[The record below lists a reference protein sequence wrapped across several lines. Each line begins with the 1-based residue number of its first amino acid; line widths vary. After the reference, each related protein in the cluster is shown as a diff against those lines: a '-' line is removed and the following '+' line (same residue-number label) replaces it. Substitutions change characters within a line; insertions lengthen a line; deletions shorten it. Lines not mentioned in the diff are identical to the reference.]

1 MRTFD
6 GIGNVLSGMGS
17 SVDKRGGSYYFH
29 NALSSQQIEACYRSS
44 WLARKIIDLPAS
56 EMVRPMRD
64 WQAESADISPLEKL
78 EKQLG
83 VWPKMQEAL
92 RLGSMGGGVIVMGVR
107 QGTPEQPLDVTRVR
121 PGDLMYL
128 HVMARDEVNLGPI
141 DNDPM
146 SEYYGQPRYY
156 EVMGP
161 NTFVRLHPSRVIP
174 FKGVYVPR
182 RHVDTWSHFWGDSV
196 LDAVMDAIVNADTAQ
211 NGFAA
216 LINEAKVD
224 VYGIAEFTRSM
235 ASPEYEQ
242 QLIDRF
248 SASNRAKSLYNAVI
262 KDAED
267 TWETRQI
274 NFSGFKDVLLTYI
287 SIVAGAANMP
297 ATVLMGKSPDG
308 MNASGNGD
316 KENWYRTIDTMREEK
331 LAPALDRLDEVLV
344 RSALGDKPDD
354 VWWNFGPLEEES
366 EATKADLVTKLVNS
380 AKVAIDAGMPSE
392 PMLRATALAMSE
404 TGLYPG
410 LDAGMEALEAE
421 LANPPE
427 ESEQALTAAVN
438 GGMSGSDIEE

>member
-1 MRTFD
+1 MRTLD

-56 EMVRPMRD
+56 EMVRPVRD
-64 WQAESADISPLEKL
+64 WQAENADIAPLEKL

-83 VWPKMQEAL
+83 VWPKLQEAL

-107 QGTPEQPLDVTRVR
+107 QGTPEQPLVVERLR
-121 PGDLMYL
+121 AGDLMYL

-161 NTFVRLHPSRVIP
+161 NSFVRLHPSRVIP

-182 RHVDTWSHFWGDSV
+182 RHVDTHSHFWGDSV
-196 LDAVMDAIVNADTAQ
+196 LDAVMDAIANADTAQ

-248 SASNRAKSLYNAVI
+248 SASNRAKSLYSAVI

-274 NFSGFKDVLLTYI
+274 NFTGFKDVILTYI

-308 MNASGNGD
+308 MNATGDGD

-331 LAPALDRLDEVLV
+331 LTPVLDRLDEVLV

-366 EATKADLVTKLVNS
+366 EATKADLVTKLVAS
-380 AKVAIDAGMPSE
+380 AKTAIDAGMPSE

-421 LANPPE
+421 LEAMPS
-427 ESEQALTAAVN
+427 ESEQALTAAAN
-438 GGMSGSDIEE
+438 GGIEAAV

>member
-1 MRTFD
+1 MRTLD

-44 WLARKIIDLPAS
+44 WLARKIIDLTAS
-56 EMVRPMRD
+56 EMVRPVRD
-64 WQAESADISPLEKL
+64 WQAETADIEPLEKL

-83 VWPKMQEAL
+83 VWPKLQEAL
-92 RLGSMGGGVIVMGVR
+92 RLGNMGGGVIVMGVR

-121 PGDLMYL
+121 SGDLMYM
-128 HVMARDEVNLGPI
+128 HVMHRDEINVGPI
-141 DNDPM
+141 DKDPM
-146 SEYYGQPRYY
+146 SPYYGQPRYY

-161 NTFVRLHPSRVIP
+161 STFVRLHPSRVIP

-182 RHVDTWSHFWGDSV
+182 RHVDEQSHFWGDSI

-224 VYGIAEFTRSM
+224 VYGIADFTMSM

-274 NFSGFKDVLLTYI
+274 NFTGFKDVLLTYI

-308 MNASGNGD
+308 MNASGDGD
-316 KENWYRTIDTMREEK
+316 KENWYRTIDTMREER
-331 LAPALDRLDEVLV
+331 LTPALDRLDEVLV
-344 RSALGDKPDD
+344 RSALGDKPAD
-354 VWWNFGPLEEES
+354 VWWTFGPLEEES
-366 EATKADLVTKLVNS
+366 EDKQAERVTKLVNAAS
-380 AKVAIDAGMPSE
+380 VAIVAGMPSE
-392 PMLRATALAMSE
+392 PMLKATAMAMSE
-404 TGLYPG
+404 SGLYPG
-410 LDAGMEALEAE
+410 LDAGIKALEAE

-427 ESEQALTAAVN
+427 ESEEGLTAAVN
-438 GGMSGSDIEE
+438 GGIEAAV